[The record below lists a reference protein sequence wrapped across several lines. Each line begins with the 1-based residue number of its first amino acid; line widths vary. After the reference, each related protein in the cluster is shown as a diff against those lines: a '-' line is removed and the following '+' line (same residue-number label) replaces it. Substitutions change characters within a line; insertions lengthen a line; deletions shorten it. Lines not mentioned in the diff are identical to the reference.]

1 MAQLKITRAE
11 IIDDTVVVT
20 GTVDG
25 VEKTIS
31 VWKSHLDTLPTKAA
45 TVVYVAAQFNAA
57 TSPPPTTIDLSATV
71 NI

>member
-45 TVVYVAAQFNAA
+45 KVVYVAAQFKAA
-57 TSPPPTTIDLSATV
+57 TPPPPTTIDLSATV